1 MTDKPKRKRKPAMNP
16 DTIRRDAIAQAQRIA
31 FEREDER
38 ADIPRMAAALIHRA
52 MLEELQPYTAL
63 KVRALAT
70 CMTTGFALHADG
82 RLEPLPLDIPA
93 ELRPGLD
100 ALDRHIAGI
109 AEVYREAVAATLGP
123 FTPAELV
130 RLNEAARLTRIVTIA

>member
-1 MTDKPKRKRKPAMNP
+1 
-16 DTIRRDAIAQAQRIA
+16 
-31 FEREDER
+31 
-38 ADIPRMAAALIHRA
+38 MAAALIHRA
-52 MLEELQPYTAL
+52 MLEELQPYIAV
-63 KVRALAT
+63 KSRAMAT

-109 AEVYREAVAATLGP
+109 AEVYRQAIDTSYPQENNRQSS
-123 FTPAELV
+123 LV
-130 RLNEAARLTRIVTIA
+130 LR

>member
-1 MTDKPKRKRKPAMNP
+1 MTDRELIAAAA
-16 DTIRRDAIAQAQRIA
+16 IRRDAIAQAQRIA
-31 FEREDER
+31 YERQDER

-52 MLEELQPYTAL
+52 MLEELRPYTAM
-63 KVRALAT
+63 KVRAMAT
-70 CMTTGFALHADG
+70 CMTTGFALRADG
-82 RLEPLPLDIPA
+82 RMEPLPLDIPA

-130 RLNEAARLTRIVTIA
+130 RMNEAQRGGLRLPECSL